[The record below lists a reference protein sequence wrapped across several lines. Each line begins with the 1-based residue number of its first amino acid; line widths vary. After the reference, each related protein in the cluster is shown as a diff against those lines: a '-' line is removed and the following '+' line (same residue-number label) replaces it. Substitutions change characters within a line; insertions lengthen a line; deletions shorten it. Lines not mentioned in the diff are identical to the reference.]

1 MVFKNIDEKQEKN
14 MKKDKKLEN
23 YESRKIVPNRWYEH
37 INFVKL

>member
-23 YESRKIVPNRWYEH
+23 YESRKIVPNR
-37 INFVKL
+37 